1 MSPFVLRR
9 IVGRIQRFAIA
20 AMMGAA
26 CASIPAAAS
35 GQDMDVPVA
44 MQVALFLK
52 VVTFDRN
59 LVIPP
64 ATDMVVAVAYQ
75 GGYRASVT
83 AKDDAMSALQLNRN
97 QQKIHAVAID
107 LDRESLAAALA
118 RHNPSVLYVAPL
130 RAIDVSDLATI
141 ARRAGVTTVTG
152 VTEYVSLGLAVSVR
166 LQGERPKLL
175 INAQAARLEGAD
187 FSAALLNLAQISR

>member
-1 MSPFVLRR
+1 MSPFVPGR
-9 IVGRIQRFAIA
+9 IVGRAQRFAIS
-20 AMMGAA
+20 AMMGAT

-59 LVIPP
+59 LVIAP

-83 AKDDAMSALQLNRN
+83 AKDDAMSALQLNRS
-97 QQKIHAVAID
+97 QQKIRAVAID
-107 LDRESLAAALA
+107 LDRESLAAALG

-130 RAIDVSDLATI
+130 RGIDISDLATI

-152 VTEYVSLGLAVSVR
+152 VAAYVSLGLAVSVR

-175 INAQAARLEGAD
+175 INPEAARLEGAD
-187 FSAALLNLAQISR
+187 FTAALLNLAQISR